1 MGTVMRTRM
10 EQTVMKT
17 VSLAL
22 LLIISACGA
31 GKIDDVPHPAEHLF
45 PYKDNTVQE
54 IIIEPNLTEVDDVSA
69 ATIKDFIHSEM
80 FESIFHTQLID
91 SQVVIPA
98 DLKFGKFRSI
108 DLNRLIF
115 LDVLQ
120 NTLFEYN
127 INEQQLHTLATEGRG
142 PGELLFAKDLLYSDS
157 YLYVTLGDSRVGKFD
172 CNQQP
177 CQFVEEQPVREV
189 NPVSVV
195 LNNNRLTVMGTQ
207 SKFTNPNEF
216 TDNPTIRS
224 LFTMTEDGNIDTGFG
239 QYYDVL
245 GQWMLMQPFI
255 PGRIRGIQDYPDLM
269 IQSFDLIPEL
279 YVFNKGVLEK
289 KLIFTG
295 FNLAKYKYDLNTSE
309 LHVPTEDWSSIEQLI
324 PLKDGTLL
332 AAVHHYDNYTVKE
345 RRANWDESMD
355 YYIVNI
361 LDGTSRFVGRT
372 TYDGEH
378 HLTLTDKHLILA
390 TEESFNVFSLQ
401 PL

>member
-1 MGTVMRTRM
+1 MSTIMRIRM
-10 EQTVMKT
+10 IQTVIK
-17 VSLAL
+17 VVPFVL
-22 LLIISACGA
+22 LLVASACGSN
-31 GKIDDVPHPAEHLF
+31 KIDDVPHPAEHLY

-54 IIIEPNLTEVDDVSA
+54 IIIEPDLTDIGDVSA
-69 ATIKDFIHSEM
+69 VTVKDFIHSEM
-80 FESIFHTQLID
+80 FESVFHAQLLD
-91 SQVVIPA
+91 SQIVIPA
-98 DLKFGKFRSI
+98 DLKHGKFRSI
-108 DLNRLIF
+108 DLNRLVF
-115 LDVLQ
+115 LDVLR
-120 NTLFEYN
+120 NTLFQYN

-157 YLYVTLGDSRVGKFD
+157 YLYVTLGDSRFGKFD

-177 CQFVEEQPVREV
+177 CQFVEERPVRGV
-189 NPVSVV
+189 NPVSAVI
-195 LNNNRLTVMGTQ
+195 NDHQLTVMGTQ
-207 SKFTNPNEF
+207 SKFSDPNEF

-224 LFTMTEDGNIDTGFG
+224 LFILTEDGNIDTGFG

-255 PGRIRGIQDYPDLM
+255 PGRIRTIQNHPDLM

-279 YVFNKGVLEK
+279 YVFNKEVLEK

-332 AAVHHYDNYTVKE
+332 AAVHHYGNYTVKN

-355 YYIVNI
+355 YYIIDI
-361 LDGTSRFVGRT
+361 LEDTSRFVGRT
-372 TYDGEH
+372 TYDEEH
-378 HLTLTDKHLILA
+378 HLILTDKHLILA
-390 TEESFNVFSLQ
+390 KEESFNIFSLQ
-401 PL
+401 LR